1 LEEAFRKLQFEFEC
15 DGSNHVGTACVFVLK
30 ASKYNDHERY
40 LVKIDIKQVN
50 IGCQA

>member
-1 LEEAFRKLQFEFEC
+1 VC
-15 DGSNHVGTACVFVLK
+15 VCVFVLN